1 MDTIQLHSSLKQATA
16 QLQTNLAKIKDIEQK
31 ISLVNTLT
39 LKDTLQQKYN
49 NLFNEN
55 LCLNQLI
62 KDYEQ
67 CLELIMLKF
76 RLQSQKLLD
85 IESKHNSNTRQLL
98 DEFEIQQSALEK
110 ENLQLREMLGKVC
123 GILRGGLGDDTLIE
137 KSMQELVVE
146 NDTFRTLLGL

>member
-1 MDTIQLHSSLKQATA
+1 MDPIQLHSILKQATA
-16 QLQTNLAKIKDIEQK
+16 QLQTNLTKIKDIEQK

-123 GILRGGLGDDTLIE
+123 EILRGGLGDDTLIE